1 LPAQVSSRREQKERL
16 RAEREAKERADAQ
29 AARRR
34 RLTQVIGA
42 VGGVVI
48 IAVVVVVIAVA
59 SGGGGGSSG
68 GSTAYSKGSVPSGAE
83 VGVTTKPPP
92 WPPNYS
98 HLAQRLQAM
107 NLPQLNEQVFHIH
120 AMLRVYVNGKQVTVP
135 PNIGL
140 DQATQTFSPIHT
152 HPDIPGVIH
161 EEAAKEFDFT
171 LGQFFTVW
179 GVKFSNDQLGPYKPG
194 NGNVLQVYD
203 NGQRVTDPEN
213 VVLQSHHLFTVGY
226 GKPGS
231 FPTSYSFNWPT
242 GL

>member
-1 LPAQVSSRREQKERL
+1 MSSRREQKERL
-16 RAEREAKERADAQ
+16 RAERLAKEEAERRA

-34 RLTQVIGA
+34 RVQLLAGGGGA
-42 VGGVVI
+42 VVLAGVIVA
-48 IAVVVVVIAVA
+48 IALA
-59 SGGGGGSSG
+59 SGGGSSG
-68 GSTAYSKGSVPSGAE
+68 GPTYHAGSVPPGAD

-92 WPPNYS
+92 WRPNYD
-98 HLAQRLQAM
+98 HLDQRLKSMA
-107 NLPQLNEQVFHIH
+107 LPQLNEQIFHVH

-152 HPDIPGVIH
+152 HPDISGLIH
-161 EEAAKEFDFT
+161 EESAQPYDFT
-171 LGQFFTVW
+171 LGQFFAVW
-179 GVKFSNDQLGPYKPG
+179 GVKFTNQQLGPYKPG

-203 NGQRVTDPEN
+203 NGDLVSDPVN
-213 VVLQSHHLFTVGY
+213 VVIQAHHLFLVGY

-231 FPTSYSFNWPT
+231 FPTSYSFTWPA

>member
-16 RAEREAKERADAQ
+16 RVEREAKERAEAQ

-34 RLTQVIGA
+34 RLTQILAA
-42 VGGVVI
+42 VAGVVV

-59 SGGGGGSSG
+59 SGGGGGSSD
-68 GSTAYSKGSVPSGAE
+68 SAPTYAKGSVPAGAE

-107 NLPQLNEQVFHIH
+107 GLPQLSEQIFHIH
-120 AMLRVYVNGKQVTVP
+120 AVVRVYVNGKQVTVP

-140 DQATQTFSPIHT
+140 DQATQTFSPLHT
-152 HPDIPGVIH
+152 HDTSGIIH

-171 LGQFFTVW
+171 LGQLFAVW
-179 GVKFSNDQLGPYKPG
+179 GVKFSDNQLGPYKPG
-194 NGNVLQVYD
+194 NGRVLQVYD
-203 NGQRVTDPEN
+203 NGQQVSDPVN
-213 VVLQSHHLFTVGY
+213 VVLQAHHAFVVGY

-231 FPTSYSFNWPT
+231 FPTSFSFNFPP
-242 GL
+242 GY

>member
-34 RLTQVIGA
+34 RLTQILAA
-42 VGGVVI
+42 VAGVVI

-59 SGGGGGSSG
+59 SGGGGSSG
-68 GSTAYSKGSVPSGAE
+68 GSITYHKGSVPAGAE

-98 HLAQRLQAM
+98 HLAQRLKAM
-107 NLPQLNEQVFHIH
+107 GLPQLNEQIFHIH
-120 AMLRVYVNGKQVTVP
+120 AMVRVYVNGKQVTVP

-140 DQATQTFSPIHT
+140 DQATQTFSPLHT

-161 EEAAKEFDFT
+161 MEAAQEYDFT
-171 LGQFFTVW
+171 LGQLFAVW
-179 GVKFSNDQLGPYKPG
+179 GVKFSNTQIGPYKVG

-203 NGQRVTDPEN
+203 NGERVSDPVN
-213 VVLQSHHLFTVGY
+213 VVLQEHHLLGVGY

-231 FPTSYSFNWPT
+231 FPTSYSFTWPA

>member
-1 LPAQVSSRREQKERL
+1 VSSRREQKERL
-16 RAEREAKERADAQ
+16 RAEREAKERAEAQ

-34 RLTQVIGA
+34 RLTQLVAA
-42 VGGVVI
+42 VAGVAI

-59 SGGGGGSSG
+59 SGGGSSG
-68 GSTAYSKGSVPSGAE
+68 GSIAYSKGSVPASAE

-107 NLPQLNEQVFHIH
+107 ALPQLNEQVFHVH

-171 LGQFFTVW
+171 LGQFFAVW

-203 NGQRVTDPEN
+203 NGEQVSDPVN
-213 VVLQSHHLFTVGY
+213 VVLQAHHLFTVGY

-231 FPTSYSFNWPT
+231 FPTSYSFNWPA